1 MYSTKRLTLRL
12 AVEALFPSLRRYG
25 FLFYIVPLLV
35 CVKAES
41 GRYGSEKTDYR
52 YREANDIG
60 GLIPQFSLL
69 GAMQGTIPAYTRRSM
84 RRR

>member
-1 MYSTKRLTLRL
+1 M
-12 AVEALFPSLRRYG
+12 A
-25 FLFYIVPLLV
+25 PLPQA
-35 CVKAES
+35 VKAEMRSS
-41 GRYGSEKTDYR
+41 GSGKPDYR